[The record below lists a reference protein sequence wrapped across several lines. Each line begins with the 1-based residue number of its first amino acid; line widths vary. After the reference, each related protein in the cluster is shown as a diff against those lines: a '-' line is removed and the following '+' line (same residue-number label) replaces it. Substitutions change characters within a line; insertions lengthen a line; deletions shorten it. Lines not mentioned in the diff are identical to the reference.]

1 MTMQISVP
9 MCKKL
14 ESEKDVQELI
24 TKVKTD
30 YEAAQESDPSL
41 AEFLQGLGEDASASA
56 DAGTMLT
63 VTEDCNVRASADSE
77 GEVIGGFF
85 LQERKLKRKG
95 RKATGY
101 RLIMMDR
108 PVMSI
113 VVC

>member
-1 MTMQISVP
+1 M
-9 MCKKL
+9 KA
-14 ESEKDVQELI
+14 
-24 TKVKTD
+24 D
-30 YEAAQESDPSL
+30 YEAAQESDSSL

-77 GEVIGGFF
+77 GEVIGGFSAGT
-85 LQERKLKRKG
+85 EVEKRRG

-101 RLIMMDR
+101 RLIMMGR